1 MRDRSSGR
9 YERHALRQRPGSPYP
24 AQARNPSPATRC
36 GAGRRRAPPTVRPSA
51 ARPVPRGRTYCAG
64 RTVRPAPRALRSDPR
79 RKSCGKN
86 CSPGRRLSH
95 SRSARPHFPR
105 YVSDRRRRAS
115 GATRP
120 SCSEAARRAARLP
133 AARTRCNR
141 TPRAGRLRRREALS
155 EVSVAHA
162 PKIRTAARAGKPGR
176 RTRRGG
182 GTRTAAPAHG
192 PFLPIPGPREKKTAP
207 SRAARTRTARHTGQA
222 TRNRPPGHGE
232 RVLRHRPGSPS
243 PAYPLPAVESS
254 RHDNRKSAATA
265 LRSKN
270 FGPPEARRR
279 TIYPDCELFFVP
291 ETATVDRTIPSEPV
305 LRRSFCGDEFFP
317 LPRSRPECR
326 TGSPSPESSG
336 ETRKPGIAPAAG
348 NRLADPQDGR
358 SRPAG
363 PLSPAQRDDSRTK
376 RRNQPNKNLI
386 RNGN

>member
-1 MRDRSSGR
+1 MRS
-9 YERHALRQRPGSPYP
+9 RP
-24 AQARNPSPATRC
+24 
-36 GAGRRRAPPTVRPSA
+36 PPTVRPSA

-86 CSPGRRLSH
+86 CSPGRRSSH

-120 SCSEAARRAARLP
+120 SCSEAARRAAHLP

-254 RHDNRKSAATA
+254 RHDNRNGPAKQKLRAAEGKTENDIPGLRA
-265 LRSKN
+265 FLRSGN
-270 FGPPEARRR
+270 GDGRSHNTVGTRFTQVILR
-279 TIYPDCELFFVP
+279 TIG
-291 ETATVDRTIPSEPV
+291 
-305 LRRSFCGDEFFP
+305 RSGNGDEFFP

>member
-1 MRDRSSGR
+1 MRSRPSSSAADSPSKRSATCSPRPYILCRSYSPARTSSAPVRSSTKK
-9 YERHALRQRPGSPYP
+9 L
-24 AQARNPSPATRC
+24 
-36 GAGRRRAPPTVRPSA
+36 
-51 ARPVPRGRTYCAG
+51 
-64 RTVRPAPRALRSDPR
+64 
-79 RKSCGKN
+79 CGKN
-86 CSPGRRLSH
+86 CSPGRRSSH

-120 SCSEAARRAARLP
+120 SCSEAARRAAHLP

-270 FGPPEARRR
+270 FGPPKARRR

-305 LRRSFCGDEFFP
+305 LRRSFCGQSAVPATETSFSRFP
-317 LPRSRPECR
+317 GAGRNVAQVPHRPK
-326 TGSPSPESSG
+326 SSG

>member
-1 MRDRSSGR
+1 MRIG
-9 YERHALRQRPGSPYP
+9 
-24 AQARNPSPATRC
+24 
-36 GAGRRRAPPTVRPSA
+36 PSA
-51 ARPVPRGRTYCAG
+51 QSE
-64 RTVRPAPRALRSDPR
+64 RSDETVMF
-79 RKSCGKN
+79 G
-86 CSPGRRLSH
+86 
-95 SRSARPHFPR
+95 
-105 YVSDRRRRAS
+105 S
-115 GATRP
+115 GA
-120 SCSEAARRAARLP
+120 AAARLP

-141 TPRAGRLRRREALS
+141 TPRAGRLRIREALS
-155 EVSVAHA
+155 EVSVAQA

-192 PFLPIPGPREKKTAP
+192 PFLPIPGPREIAP

-305 LRRSFCGDEFFP
+305 LRRSFCGQSAVPATETSFSRSPEPAGMSHRFPIARKLRRNEETGNRSRRRKPARGPAGREIATRRPP
-317 LPRSRPECR
+317 LPGTAGRQPDKTKKPTEQ
-326 TGSPSPESSG
+326 ESHQK
-336 ETRKPGIAPAAG
+336 RKL
-348 NRLADPQDGR
+348 RVR
-358 SRPAG
+358 
-363 PLSPAQRDDSRTK
+363 
-376 RRNQPNKNLI
+376 
-386 RNGN
+386 